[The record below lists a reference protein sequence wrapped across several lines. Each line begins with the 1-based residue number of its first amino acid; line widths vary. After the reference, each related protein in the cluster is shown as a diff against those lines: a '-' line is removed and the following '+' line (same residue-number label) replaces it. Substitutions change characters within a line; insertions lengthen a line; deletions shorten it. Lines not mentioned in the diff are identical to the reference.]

1 VKVRILLALV
11 LLPATAAAQSGLPI
25 VDAARITLDE
35 QPSIRFQREQV
46 TLAEGALQAQSG
58 RFDITFGGSVDQSR
72 SYTPL
77 RVQDQPTTID
87 LTTAISNQT
96 RYTLGLD
103 KPTRSGLIISP
114 TIGVTRTDLE
124 YDPLAANRA
133 SVNFGFTQPLLR
145 GRGAAVVTAQ
155 EQAARYDVNASTQ
168 DLRHIASVSVFQTA
182 LAYWNYVAAVK
193 NLDVVRASEARARRL
208 VEETQTLINAGN
220 RPAADIRQVNG
231 NLAERIA
238 FRTAFEQAVFEARQS
253 LGLAMGLP
261 LDRAGA
267 LPLPADDFPAIVDA
281 PPVVGDPA
289 LLELALRS
297 RADLEATRQREQGT
311 QSLLVAARN
320 NLKARIDLNANVG
333 YSGLTE
339 DSFGGLFTSLADRL
353 SGANFFAGVT
363 VSRPK
368 ENNVARGQLSSTEA
382 AHRQTL
388 IRIDD
393 LARSIRSNLTVAQD
407 NLARSAERAR
417 LLRDAASLYGTAVQ
431 DEAQKLQLGLST
443 IIDLVLIEDRLTRSL
458 LDEIS
463 AHLSFATA
471 LTRLRF
477 ESGTLIGG
485 GAPSFDITAQN
496 LMTVPR

>member
-1 VKVRILLALV
+1 
-11 LLPATAAAQSGLPI
+11 
-25 VDAARITLDE
+25 
-35 QPSIRFQREQV
+35 
-46 TLAEGALQAQSG
+46 
-58 RFDITFGGSVDQSR
+58 
-72 SYTPL
+72 
-77 RVQDQPTTID
+77 
-87 LTTAISNQT
+87 
-96 RYTLGLD
+96 
-103 KPTRSGLIISP
+103 
-114 TIGVTRTDLE
+114 
-124 YDPLAANRA
+124 
-133 SVNFGFTQPLLR
+133 
-145 GRGAAVVTAQ
+145 
-155 EQAARYDVNASTQ
+155 
-168 DLRHIASVSVFQTA
+168 
-182 LAYWNYVAAVK
+182 
-193 NLDVVRASEARARRL
+193 
-208 VEETQTLINAGN
+208 
-220 RPAADIRQVNG
+220 
-231 NLAERIA
+231 
-238 FRTAFEQAVFEARQS
+238 
-253 LGLAMGLP
+253 MGLP

-311 QSLLVAARN
+311 QSLLVASRN